1 MIFINNNSIT
11 NPAVNLAIEEYAVRN
26 FDLSEDYVF
35 LYSNENSVICGK
47 NQNVFEEID
56 YKFCIENNIGAF
68 RRISGG
74 GAVFHDTGNLN
85 FSFFTR
91 YTNKKF
97 NKYADFVKPVIDCL
111 KKNNIDAYLNSR
123 NDIFSGEKK
132 ISGNAQF
139 ITKDRMLCHGTLL
152 VNSNLGLL
160 RKTLN
165 SDASK
170 YLSKSSKSVKSSVV
184 NISEKIKRIDALEV
198 KNMIK
203 NEIILT
209 SAYFGEYFFSEE
221 EWQDIYEL
229 AKNKYNSFEWNY
241 GRSPDFVFLNKKQAG
256 DKYFDIKLEIAEG
269 KIKTAQIFKNGKR
282 DSGIEEILI
291 NKKYDLQYLTS
302 MPILKMLPVGF
313 PEGLKKDF
321 IEILF

>member
-11 NPAVNLAIEEYAVRN
+11 TPAVNLAIEEYAVRN
-26 FDLSEDYVF
+26 FDLNEDYVF

-85 FSFFTR
+85 FSFLTK
-91 YTNKKF
+91 YENKKF

-111 KKNNIDAYLNSR
+111 KKNNIDVYLNSR

-139 ITKDRMLCHGTLL
+139 VTRDRMLCHGTLL
-152 VNSNLGLL
+152 VNSNLVLL

-170 YLSKSSKSVKSSVV
+170 YFSKSTKSVKSSVV
-184 NISEKIKRIDALEV
+184 NISEEIKGIDVLEV
-198 KNMIK
+198 KNMIRE
-203 NEIILT
+203 EIILT
-209 SAYFGEYFFSEE
+209 SAYFGEYFFSTE

-229 AKNKYNSFEWNY
+229 AKKKYNSFEWNY
-241 GRSPDFVFLNKKQAG
+241 GRSPDFIFENKKLIG
-256 DKYFDIKLEIAEG
+256 DKSFVVKLEIFEG
-269 KIKTAQIFKNGKR
+269 IIKNAQIFKNGKR
-282 DSGIEEILI
+282 DSVTEEILI

-302 MPILKMLPVGF
+302 MPILKMFPAEF

-321 IEILF
+321 IKILF